1 MRQAILT
8 AAAALLLFQVAA
20 STSSAEDASRT
31 KTLSGNIVCAKCTLK
46 VAGLKECHNVLVVT
60 DDAQRES
67 QYWVVKND
75 VSKAFGEVCETVK
88 PVTVTGA
95 IEEKDGKH
103 WIAPIKIEPRQGS

>member
-1 MRQAILT
+1 MRNGILI
-8 AAAALLLFQVAA
+8 AAAALLALQVGA
-20 STSSAEDASRT
+20 STSFAEDASPT
-31 KTLSGNIVCAKCTLK
+31 VTLAGNIVCAKCTLK
-46 VAGLKECHNVLVVT
+46 VEGLKECHNVLVVT

-67 QYWVVKND
+67 QYWLVKND

-103 WIAPIKIEPRQGS
+103 WIAPSKIEPRQGS